1 MSEIVELQST
11 ADEEWWYSL
20 NIQSLHCTDA
30 PQNITSDSRSKY
42 ARRSYGHL
50 LWQLR
55 ELNVIIVFSG

>member
-1 MSEIVELQST
+1 MKNGGTPLISKAYIALM
-11 ADEEWWYSL
+11 
-20 NIQSLHCTDA
+20 H

-42 ARRSYGHL
+42 ARPSYGHL